1 MVVGNKM
8 LAADEATNNTLNN
21 GRRIKLGFLDRYPG
35 ISLFFLG
42 LGIYRAWIEIVY
54 VGSFVDFPIA
64 AIAGQNVFSISS
76 VVTMLGCALLSKKI
90 GSFFNQKILYVLC
103 GTALSLSTIGA
114 FASLFYPEV
123 AGMIAFPSTIL
134 GGFGIGLMIL
144 FWSELYACLNPLKVA
159 LYYSASCVLAA
170 LIVVVCKGFFMPWLF
185 GVALVMPALSLLCV
199 LLSYHSLSEDELPQA
214 VEGKFSFPWKPVL
227 LMAVYAFAYG
237 LQESSLYNDTFG
249 PHSALGTV
257 LVAGVVFIGVVAKGK
272 RFDLGTIYRVAL
284 PLMVAGF
291 LLLPSFGVLD
301 PFVSN
306 LCVSASYMAFSILM
320 MLIMTSMS
328 YRYGI
333 SAIWLFGIER
343 GIRSIFS
350 MSGRFVERYIDS
362 LNIPFLSSDLSL
374 NIGVILLVVICTVIL
389 LSENELSSRWGVTF
403 LGSSDKEGDAA
414 LVAKQ
419 ETVQRCREI
428 AKRYKLSQREEEV
441 LLLLAQKKPVS
452 SIEKEL
458 VIANGTAKTHIKR
471 IYRKLDIHSRDELV
485 VLLENPLR

>member
-1 MVVGNKM
+1 MVAGKTM
-8 LAADEATNNTLNN
+8 STADLTSDNTVDK
-21 GRRIKLGFLDRYPG
+21 GRKIKLKFLDRYPG

-64 AIAGQNVFSISS
+64 EIAGQNVFSISS
-76 VVTMLGCALLSKKI
+76 VVTMLTCALLSKKI
-90 GSFFNQKILYVLC
+90 GPFFNQKVLYGVC
-103 GTALSLSTIGA
+103 GISLSVSTLGA
-114 FASLFYPEV
+114 FISLFAPET
-123 AGMIAFPSTIL
+123 AGVIAFPATIL

-144 FWSELYACLNPLKVA
+144 FWSELYSCLTPLKVA

-170 LIVVVCKGFFMPWLF
+170 LIIVVCKGFLLPWLF
-185 GVALVMPALSLLCV
+185 GVALAMPVLSLMCV
-199 LLSYHSLSEDELPQA
+199 LLSYHSLSEGELPQA

-227 LMAVYAFAYG
+227 LMAIYAFAYG
-237 LQESSLYNDTFG
+237 LQESSLYNETFG

-291 LLLPSFGVLD
+291 LLLPSFGVLNT
-301 PFVSN
+301 FASN

-320 MLIMTSMS
+320 MLIMASMS

-343 GIRSIFS
+343 GVRSIFS
-350 MSGRFVERYIDS
+350 MSGRFVESHIAN
-362 LNIPFLSSDLSL
+362 LNIPFLSSDVFL

-414 LVAKQ
+414 VVAKQ
-419 ETVQRCREI
+419 QIAQRCYEV
-428 AKRYKLSQREEEV
+428 AKEYKLSQREEEV

-471 IYRKLDIHSRDELV
+471 IYRKMDIHSRDELM
-485 VLLENPLR
+485 VLLEETP

>member
-1 MVVGNKM
+1 M
-8 LAADEATNNTLNN
+8 TNVTEVKSGSALEKE
-21 GRRIKLGFLDRYPG
+21 RRIKLKFLDLYPG
-35 ISLFFLG
+35 ISFFFLG

-64 AIAGQNVFSISS
+64 DIAGQNIFSISS
-76 VVTMLGCALLSKKI
+76 VVTMLGCAILSKKI
-90 GSFFNQKILYVLC
+90 GPFFNNKLLYWLC
-103 GTALSLSTIGA
+103 GVSLSLSTIGA
-114 FASLFYPEV
+114 FASLFVPGV
-123 AGMIAFPSTIL
+123 AGIIAFPATIL

-144 FWSELYACLNPLKVA
+144 FWSELYACLSPLKVA
-159 LYYSASCVLAA
+159 LYYSLSCVMAA
-170 LIVVVCKGFFMPWLF
+170 LIVVVCKGFLFPWLF
-185 GVALVMPALSLLCV
+185 GVALVMPAFSLMCV

-237 LQESSLYNDTFG
+237 LQESSLYNETFG

-257 LVAGVVFIGVVAKGK
+257 LVAGIVFIGVVAKGN
-272 RFDLGTIYRVAL
+272 RFDLGRIYRVAL

-291 LLLPSFGVLD
+291 LLLPSFGILD
-301 PFVSN
+301 TFASN

-320 MLIMTSMS
+320 MLIMSSMS
-328 YRYGI
+328 YRYGM

-350 MSGRFVERYIDS
+350 MSGRFVEGYMATSD
-362 LNIPFLSSDLSL
+362 IPFLSSGIPL
-374 NIGVILLVVICTVIL
+374 NIGVILLMVVCTVIL

-403 LGSSDKEGDAA
+403 LGSSDKEYDAA
-414 LVAKQ
+414 VAAKQ
-419 ETVQRCREI
+419 NTVQRCREI
-428 AKRYKLSQREEEV
+428 AKEYKLSQREEEV

-452 SIEKEL
+452 AIEKEL

-471 IYRKLDIHSRDELV
+471 IYKKMDIHSRDELNA
-485 VLLENPLR
+485 LFDKAF